1 MGREARDTSF
11 EADRRQLTVVFC
23 DLVGSSTL
31 SERLDPEDLREVIR
45 AYQET
50 CVAIIDRFGGYL
62 ARYVGD
68 GVLVCFGYP
77 ESHEDDTERALRA
90 AFGIIDA
97 IPELNKSLSSYEN
110 LELAVRIGVANGLVV
125 AGDIIGERAK
135 EQHAIVGKTPNRAA
149 RLQGQATHK
158 SDGVAEPIE

>member
-1 MGREARDTSF
+1 MGRELRDTSF
-11 EADRRQLTVVFC
+11 EAERRQLTVMFC

-31 SERLDPEDLREVIR
+31 SEQLDPEDLREVIR

-77 ESHEDDTERALRA
+77 ESHEDDTERAHE
-90 AFGIIDA
+90 GHETGGHEPD
-97 IPELNKSLSSYEN
+97 
-110 LELAVRIGVANGLVV
+110 
-125 AGDIIGERAK
+125 D
-135 EQHAIVGKTPNRAA
+135 QHRRGR
-149 RLQGQATHK
+149 R
-158 SDGVAEPIE
+158 